1 MIEEVIHELNCISR
15 MALIE
20 NAPQT
25 SRLSICAMRFLK
37 YKYMEESREVV
48 AYKEFEMAENLLELE
63 HLKGNRSFTYQC
75 TKTVDLN
82 TCFLPH
88 YSLLEKLEHVLSQ
101 CSEAGS
107 KTHLELITKGEH
119 QHVKIML
126 IVGGQE
132 CIEIPCR

>member
-1 MIEEVIHELNCISR
+1 MEEVIHELNCISR
-15 MALIE
+15 MAVIE

-48 AYKEFEMAENLLELE
+48 AYKEFEMAENLLVLE
-63 HLKGNRSFTYQC
+63 QLKGNRSFTYQC

-88 YSLLEKLEHVLSQ
+88 YSLLEQLERVLSQ
-101 CSEAGS
+101 CSEGVG
-107 KTHLELITKGEH
+107 KTHLELKTKGEH
-119 QHVKIML
+119 QQVKIVL
-126 IVGGQE
+126 VVGGQE
-132 CIEIPCR
+132 EIEIPCR